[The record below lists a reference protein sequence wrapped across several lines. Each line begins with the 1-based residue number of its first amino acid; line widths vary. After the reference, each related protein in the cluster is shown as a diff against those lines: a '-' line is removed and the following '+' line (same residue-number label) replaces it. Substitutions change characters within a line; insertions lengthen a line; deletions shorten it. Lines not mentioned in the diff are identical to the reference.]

1 MDAQRKISL
10 AAGVLMLLTFITSIA
25 AAILYGPIIDNPS
38 YITGPGAD
46 GRVLFGAFLEV
57 FLIVTNLGTALVL
70 YPILKRQNETLSL
83 GYVVARIIESIF
95 IAIGIVALLVVV
107 TLRQGAPGADSG
119 SLLAIGQALVA
130 VNRWTFVLGPG
141 VVVGFGNG
149 ILLGYL
155 MYRSGLMPRGLT
167 LFGLVGGPLIVIS
180 GLAIVLGIIDR
191 GGAVQGIA
199 TAPEFI
205 WELSIGL
212 YLTFK
217 GFKSTAPILATTVA
231 GAGGAAGSATP
242 VRSQAAV
249 ATTAGAA

>member
-1 MDAQRKISL
+1 MTFHRKISL

-25 AAILYGPIIDNPS
+25 AAILYGPVIDNPN

-46 GRVLFGAFLEV
+46 GRILFGAFLEV

-83 GYVVARIIESIF
+83 SYVVARVIESIF

-107 TLRQGAPGADSG
+107 SLRQGAGGADSG
-119 SLLAIGQALVA
+119 SLLVIGQALVA
-130 VNRWTFVLGPG
+130 INRWTFVLGPG

-149 ILLGYL
+149 LVLGYL
-155 MYRSGLMPRGLT
+155 MYRSGLMPRRLAV
-167 LFGLVGGPLIVIS
+167 FGLVGGPLIIAS

-231 GAGGAAGSATP
+231 GAGGPAGSGTS
-242 VRSQAAV
+242 VRSQGVV
-249 ATTAGAA
+249 ATHAGAA

>member
-1 MDAQRKISL
+1 MTSTRKTAL
-10 AAGVLMLLTFITSIA
+10 AAGVLFLLTFVTSIA

-46 GRVLFGAFLEV
+46 SRVLFGAFLEV

-70 YPILKRQNETLSL
+70 FPILRRQNETISL
-83 GYVVARIIESIF
+83 AFIAARIMESVF

-107 TLRQGAPGADSG
+107 TLRQDAAGADSG
-119 SLLAIGQALVA
+119 SLLAIGKALVA
-130 VNRWTFVLGPG
+130 INRWTFVLGPG

-155 MYRSGLMPRGLT
+155 MYRSGLMPRGLA
-167 LFGLVGGPLIVIS
+167 LFGLVGGPLIVAS
-180 GLAIVLGIIDR
+180 GLAIVLGLIER
-191 GGAVQGIA
+191 GGTVQGIA
-199 TAPEFI
+199 TIPEFI

-231 GAGGAAGSATP
+231 GAGSPAGSATS
-242 VRSQAAV
+242 VRSQTGV
-249 ATTAGAA
+249 ATEVDAA

>member
-1 MDAQRKISL
+1 VTSSRKIAL
-10 AAGVLMLLTFITSIA
+10 AAGVLFLLTFVTSIA
-25 AAILYGPIIDNPS
+25 AAVLYGPVIDNPN
-38 YITGPGAD
+38 YITGAGAD
-46 GRVLFGAFLEV
+46 TRVLIGAFLEV

-70 YPILKRQNETLSL
+70 FPILKRQNETISL
-83 GYVVARIIESIF
+83 AFVAARVMESVF
-95 IAIGIVALLVVV
+95 IAIGIVAVLVVV
-107 TLRQGAPGADSG
+107 TLRQDAAGADSD
-119 SLLAIGQALVA
+119 SLLTIGKALVA

-155 MYRSGLMPRGLT
+155 MYRSGLMPRRLA

-180 GLAIVLGIIDR
+180 GLAVVLGLIDR

-199 TAPEFI
+199 TIPEFI

-217 GFKSTAPILATTVA
+217 GFKSTAPILATDVA
-231 GAGGAAGSATP
+231 GAGSAAGSATS
-242 VRSQAAV
+242 VHSQGAI
-249 ATTAGAA
+249 ATNAGAA